1 MRLLRVFRDDLAEP
15 AAERGYDDIREVHY
29 QIFGNIRMGGIR
41 LTELAARAQLSL
53 AATSEL
59 VNDLADLGYLTRRPD
74 PVDGRAKLIDLTP
87 RGQALLADAG
97 NRVTDIEQRWG
108 AAVGTSAFGAM
119 CATMQ
124 KLLDELDPE
133 QARD

>member
-1 MRLLRVFRDDLAEP
+1 MRLLRLFRDDLAEP
-15 AAERGYDDIREVHY
+15 ATDRGYDDIREVHY

-41 LTELAARAQLSL
+41 LTELASRAQLSL

-59 VNDLADLGYLTRRPD
+59 VNDLAGLGYLARRPD
-74 PVDGRAKLIDLTP
+74 PVDGRAKLIDLTA

-97 NRVTDIEQRWG
+97 NRVADIEERWG
-108 AAVGTSAFGAM
+108 AAVGTPEFGVM

-133 QARD
+133 QALG